1 MLLMQFNQIEP
12 YYDFPDEVFSKS
24 FLGIALGTN
33 ISVRIFD
40 RTFQCK
46 PQYFFEHPKIIRS
59 AGCRCK
65 IKDRLRKHPKRG
77 SIV

>member
-1 MLLMQFNQIEP
+1 MSLMQFNPIQP
-12 YYDFPDEVFSKS
+12 YYVFPYRVFSTS
-24 FLGIALGTN
+24 FLGISLGTN

-40 RTFQCK
+40 RTLHCI
-46 PQYFFEHPKIIRS
+46 PQYFFEHLEIIRS